1 MEGFKRF
8 RFRERGRGTP
18 MLHGAQCMVALV
30 SVFFL
35 PGSVTATA
43 QEPVR
48 TEPVVVTAT
57 RIEEKVSEQA
67 SPVSVVTREEIDL
80 SGSGLV
86 GDALQGIPGV
96 DIQRKG
102 SPGNMENIKIRG
114 GLASHTLVLIDG
126 FPVNSPAIDGAYDV
140 STLPVG
146 RFDRIEVVRG
156 PQSALYGSNAMS
168 GVVNFLP
175 PRPEG
180 PARYGVG
187 AAAGSFSTLQWNGF
201 AAGGAGSGGYHLGLG
216 GLTSEGIHP
225 NDDTSI
231 VSFMGGGDVPVG
243 ERNRFHALILSTD
256 GDKGVPI
263 DFGTTHDINHRS
275 SRRGFLAGGRWETKI
290 SSRIA
295 VTASGSR
302 FEEHYHDRDPA
313 DPGEAYPY
321 VYDDELKTV
330 KTDVGVL
337 ARLATGERS
346 VTFAGVEFT
355 KNRATDTLQSNFGD
369 THTADTSINRS
380 VFLQEE
386 WRTGKGAGVSA
397 GLRVDRNSEAG
408 TVVSPRVAA
417 FHDVPGVGARLR
429 AAAGRGFRT
438 PTISEK
444 SDPFLGNP
452 TLSPEVTWSYEAG
465 VDIAL
470 AGGEAA
476 VSATWFFQDFRDL
489 IQYDDTVP
497 GPVGYGQLG
506 NVGKSFS
513 RGAELGGTWQL
524 NRVVGF
530 AGTFTYSD
538 TWNSTY
544 GERIRGVPTQRG
556 SASILL
562 TPIAAFT
569 GRVDW
574 RLESD
579 ELDVPPNGGDPR
591 RPGYARVDLHAR
603 YLWATG
609 SREAPRVA
617 LTGKLQNLLNRDYE
631 ERKGY
636 PAPGI
641 NFLLGAELSL

>member
-1 MEGFKRF
+1 VRGFT
-8 RFRERGRGTP
+8 GRLRSA
-18 MLHGAQCMVALV
+18 MLLAM
-30 SVFFL
+30 FL
-35 PGSVTATA
+35 PWGAAPSFA
-43 QEPVR
+43 EGPVS
-48 TEPVVVTAT
+48 TDPVVVTAT

-80 SGSGLV
+80 SGAVLV
-86 GDALQGIPGV
+86 GDALQGLPGV
-96 DIQRKG
+96 DVQRKG

-126 FPVNSPAIDGAYDV
+126 FPVNSPAIDGAYDI
-140 STLPVG
+140 STLPTG

-180 PARYGVG
+180 PARYGAG
-187 AAAGSFSTLQWNGF
+187 ASAGSFSTLQWNGF
-201 AAGGAGSGGYHLGLG
+201 AAGGVGSGGYHLGVG
-216 GLTSEGIHP
+216 GLRSEGIHP

-231 VSFMGGGDVPVG
+231 VSFLGGGDVPVG
-243 ERNRFHALILSTD
+243 ERNRFHALVLSTE
-256 GDKGVPI
+256 GEKGIPI
-263 DFGTTHDINHRS
+263 DFGTPQDVNHRS
-275 SRRGFLAGGRWETKI
+275 TRRGLLVGGRWETKV
-290 SSRIA
+290 SSSIE

-302 FEEHYHDRDPA
+302 FDEYYHDRDPA

-321 VYDDELKTV
+321 VYDDVLKTV
-330 KTDVGVL
+330 KTDAGVM
-337 ARLATGERS
+337 ARIATGERS
-346 VTFAGVEFT
+346 VTFAGFEFT
-355 KNRATDTLQSNFGD
+355 RNRATDTLQSNFGD
-369 THTADTSINRS
+369 TDTADTSIDRS

-386 WRTGKGAGVSA
+386 WRSGKGAGVSA
-397 GLRVDRNSEAG
+397 GLRVDRDSKAG
-408 TVVSPRVAA
+408 TVASPRVAV

-438 PTISEK
+438 PTISET

-452 TLSPEVTWSYEAG
+452 ALSPEVTWSYEAG
-465 VDIAL
+465 ADIAL

-476 VSATWFFQDFRDL
+476 VSMTWFFQDFHDL
-489 IQYDDTVP
+489 IQYDGMVP
-497 GPVGYGQLG
+497 GPAGYGQLS
-506 NVGKSFS
+506 NVGESFS
-513 RGAELGGTWQL
+513 RGVELAGTWQL
-524 NRVVGF
+524 NRVVGL
-530 AGTFTYSD
+530 AGTYTYSD

-544 GERIRGVPTQRG
+544 GQRIRGVPTQRG

-562 TPIAAFT
+562 TPTAAFT
-569 GRVDW
+569 GRLDW

-603 YLWATG
+603 YLWRTG
-609 SREAPRVA
+609 SRETPQVA
-617 LTGKLQNLLNRDYE
+617 LTGQVQNLLNRDYE

-641 NFLLGAELSL
+641 NFLLGAELSI

>member
-1 MEGFKRF
+1 MKGEVRV
-8 RFRERGRGTP
+8 RLTTIIAEWVRP
-18 MLHGAQCMVALV
+18 VVLLAAVIPWGAAPSL
-30 SVFFL
+30 
-35 PGSVTATA
+35 AE
-43 QEPVR
+43 EPIR
-48 TEPVVVTAT
+48 MDPVVVTAT

-67 SPVSVVTREEIDL
+67 SPVSVVTREEIELD
-80 SGSGLV
+80 GAVLV
-86 GDALQGIPGV
+86 GDALQGLPGV
-96 DIQRKG
+96 DVQRKG

-180 PARYGVG
+180 PARYGAG
-187 AAAGSFSTLQWNGF
+187 GAAGSFSTLQWNGF
-201 AAGGAGSGGYHLGLG
+201 AAGGVGTGGYHLGVG

-231 VSFMGGGDVPVG
+231 VSFLGGGDVPVG
-243 ERNRFHALILSTD
+243 ERNRFHALILSTE
-256 GDKGVPI
+256 GEKGIAI
-263 DFGTTHDINHRS
+263 DFGTPRDINHRS
-275 SRRGFLAGGRWETKI
+275 TRRGLLAGGRWETKI
-290 SSRIA
+290 SPAFS
-295 VTASGSR
+295 VTAAGSR
-302 FEEHYHDRDPA
+302 FDEYYHDRDPA
-313 DPGEAYPY
+313 DPGEAFPY
-321 VYDDELKTV
+321 IYDDELKTV
-330 KTDVGVL
+330 KTDVGIV
-337 ARLATGERS
+337 ARIAAGDRS
-346 VTFAGVEFT
+346 VTFAGFEFT
-355 KNRATDTLQSNFGD
+355 NNHAMDTLQSNFGD
-369 THTADTSINRS
+369 THTDDTSINRS

-386 WRTGKGAGVSA
+386 WRSGKRAGISA
-397 GLRVDRNSEAG
+397 GLRVDRNSDAG
-408 TVVSPRVAA
+408 TVVSPRVAV
-417 FHDVPGVGARLR
+417 FHDVPRVGARLR

-452 TLSPEVTWSYEAG
+452 ALSPEVTWSYEVGAD
-465 VDIAL
+465 VAL

-476 VSATWFFQDFRDL
+476 VSMTWFYQDFHDL

-497 GPVGYGQLG
+497 GPAGYGQLG

-513 RGAELGGTWQL
+513 RGVELGGTWQL
-524 NRVVGF
+524 NRFVGF
-530 AGTFTYSD
+530 AGTYTYSD

-544 GERIRGVPTQRG
+544 GQQIRGVPTQRG

-562 TPIAAFT
+562 TPTAAFT

-574 RLESD
+574 RAESD
-579 ELDVPPNGGDPR
+579 QLDVPPNGGDPR
-591 RPGYARVDLHAR
+591 RPGYARVDLHGR
-603 YLWATG
+603 YLWRTG
-609 SREAPRVA
+609 SRDVPQVA
-617 LTGKLQNLLNRDYE
+617 LTGKVENLLNRDYE

-641 NFLLGAELSL
+641 NFLLGAELTI

>member
-1 MEGFKRF
+1 MQGFTRLRFGKR
-8 RFRERGRGTP
+8 GNAAWA
-18 MLHGAQCMVALV
+18 LHGARCVVALTAT
-30 SVFFL
+30 FFL
-35 PGSVTATA
+35 AGPMPAAA
-43 QEPVR
+43 QDPVR

-80 SGSGLV
+80 SGAVLV
-86 GDALQGIPGV
+86 GDALQGLPGV

-114 GLASHTLVLIDG
+114 GMGSHTLVLVDG
-126 FPVNSPAIDGAYDV
+126 FPVNSPSIDGGFDV

-187 AAAGSFSTLQWNGF
+187 AEGGSFSTLQWNGF
-201 AAGGAGSGGYHLGLG
+201 AAGGAGRGGYHLSAG
-216 GLTSEGIHP
+216 GLTSEGILP
-225 NDDTSI
+225 NDDTFI
-231 VSFMGGGDVPVG
+231 RSFMGGGEVSVG
-243 ERNRFHALILSTD
+243 ERNRFHALVLSTD

-263 DFGTTHDINHRS
+263 DFGSPRDINHRFT
-275 SRRGFLAGGRWETKI
+275 RRGVLVGGRWETKI
-290 SSRIA
+290 SSGIE

-302 FEEHYHDRDPA
+302 FDEHFHDSDPA
-313 DPGEAYPY
+313 DPGELYPY
-321 VYDDELKTV
+321 VYDDELETA
-330 KTDVGVL
+330 KTDAGVT
-337 ARLATGERS
+337 ARIAIGERS
-346 VTFAGVEFT
+346 ITFVGMEFT
-355 KNRATDTLQSNFGD
+355 KNRATDMFLSNFGD
-369 THTADTSINRS
+369 TNTADTSINRS

-386 WRTGKGAGVSA
+386 WRPKKGAGISA

-408 TVVSPRVAA
+408 TVASPRVAV
-417 FHDVPGVGARLR
+417 FHDVPGIGARLR

-444 SDPFLGNP
+444 TEPSIGNRD
-452 TLSPEVTWSYEAG
+452 LLPEVTRSCEAG
-465 VDIAL
+465 ADFVL
-470 AGGEAA
+470 TGGEATL
-476 VSATWFFQDFRDL
+476 SATWFFQDFRGL
-489 IQYDDTVP
+489 IQYDSSVS
-497 GPVGYGQLG
+497 GPVGYGQLR
-506 NVGKSFS
+506 NVGKAFS
-513 RGAELGGTWQL
+513 RGVELGGTWQL
-524 NRVVGF
+524 TRVVGL
-530 AGTFTYSD
+530 AGTYTYSG
-538 TWNSTY
+538 TWNPTY
-544 GERIRGVPTQRG
+544 GQRIKGVPTQRG
-556 SASILL
+556 VASIVL
-562 TPIAAFT
+562 TPIPGFT

-579 ELDVPPNGGDPR
+579 QLDTPPNGGDPR

-603 YLWATG
+603 HLWRTG
-609 SREAPRVA
+609 SPEAPQVA

-641 NFLLGAELSL
+641 NFLLGLEVSI

>member
-1 MEGFKRF
+1 MQGEERF
-8 RFRERGRGTP
+8 RRTSGFARLVRP
-18 MLHGAQCMVALV
+18 AVLLAAVFPWGAAPSLAE
-30 SVFFL
+30 
-35 PGSVTATA
+35 G
-43 QEPVR
+43 PVK
-48 TEPVVVTAT
+48 TEPMVVTAT

-67 SPVSVVTREEIDL
+67 SPVSVVTREEIEL
-80 SGSGLV
+80 SGSWLV
-86 GDALQGIPGV
+86 GGALQGLPGV

-102 SPGNMENIKIRG
+102 SPGNTENIKIRG

-175 PRPEG
+175 PRPSV

-201 AAGGAGSGGYHLGLG
+201 AAGGAGRGGYHLGVG

-231 VSFMGGGDVPVG
+231 VSFLGGGDLAVG
-243 ERNRFHALILSTD
+243 ERNRFHALVLSTD

-263 DFGTTHDINHRS
+263 DFGTAHDLNHRS
-275 SRRGFLAGGRWETKI
+275 TRRGLLAGGRWETKI
-290 SSRIA
+290 SSGLA
-295 VTASGSR
+295 VTASASR
-302 FEEHYHDRDPA
+302 FEEYYHDRDPA
-313 DPGEAYPY
+313 DRREAFPY
-321 VYDDELKTV
+321 IYDDVLKTG
-330 KTDVGVL
+330 KTDVGVT
-337 ARLATGERS
+337 ARIVTGEGS
-346 VTFAGVEFT
+346 VTFAGMEFT
-355 KNRATDTLQSNFGD
+355 KNRATDTLLSNFGD
-369 THTADTSINRS
+369 THFADTSINRS

-386 WRTGKGAGVSA
+386 WRPRKGAGVSA
-397 GLRVDRNSEAG
+397 GLRVDRNSGAG

-444 SDPFLGNP
+444 SDPLLGNRA
-452 TLSPEVTWSYEAG
+452 LSPEVTRSIEAG
-465 VDIAL
+465 ADIVL

-476 VSATWFFQDFRDL
+476 VSTTWFFQNFRDL
-489 IQYDDTVP
+489 IQFDDTVP
-497 GPVGYGQLG
+497 GPVGFGQLR
-506 NVGKSFS
+506 NVGKAFS
-513 RGAELGGTWQL
+513 RGMELGGTWQL
-524 NRVVGF
+524 TKIVGL
-530 AGTFTYSD
+530 AGTYTYSE
-538 TWNSTY
+538 TWNSTD
-544 GERIRGVPTQRG
+544 GQRIKGVPTQRG
-556 SASILL
+556 IATILL
-562 TPIAAFT
+562 TPNSRFT

-579 ELDVPPNGGDPR
+579 EQDAPPNGGDPR
-591 RPGYARVDLHAR
+591 RPGYARVDLHGR
-603 YLWATG
+603 YLWTTG
-609 SREAPRVA
+609 SRESPRIV
-617 LTGKLQNLLNRDYE
+617 LTGQVQNLLNRDYE

-641 NFLLGAELSL
+641 NFLLGAELSI

>member
-1 MEGFKRF
+1 
-8 RFRERGRGTP
+8 
-18 MLHGAQCMVALV
+18 MLLPWGAAPSVAA
-30 SVFFL
+30 
-35 PGSVTATA
+35 G
-43 QEPVR
+43 PV
-48 TEPVVVTAT
+48 EMDPVVVTAT

-67 SPVSVVTREEIDL
+67 SSVSVVPREEIEL
-80 SGSGLV
+80 SGAVLV
-86 GDALQGIPGV
+86 GDALQGLPGV
-96 DIQRKG
+96 DVQRKG
-102 SPGNMENIKIRG
+102 SPGSMENIKIRG

-180 PARYGVG
+180 PARFGAG

-201 AAGGAGSGGYHLGLG
+201 AAGGAGSGGYHLGGG

-231 VSFMGGGDVPVG
+231 LSFLGGGDVSVG
-243 ERNRFHALILSTD
+243 ERSRLHALVLSTE
-256 GDKGVPI
+256 GEKGVPI
-263 DFGTTHDINHRS
+263 DFGTPHDINHRS
-275 SRRGFLAGGRWETKI
+275 TRRGLLVGGRWETEI
-290 SSRIA
+290 SSSFSVI
-295 VTASGSR
+295 ASGSR
-302 FEEHYHDRDPA
+302 FDEYYHDRDPA

-321 VYDDELKTV
+321 VYDDVLKTV
-330 KTDVGVL
+330 KTDVGVM
-337 ARLATGERS
+337 ARVAIGDRS
-346 VTFAGVEFT
+346 VTFAGMEYT
-355 KNRATDTLQSNFGD
+355 NNRATDTLQSNFGD
-369 THTADTSINRS
+369 TDTAGTTINRS

-386 WRTGKGAGVSA
+386 WRPGKGAGVSA
-397 GLRVDRNSEAG
+397 GVRVDRNSEAG
-408 TVVSPRVAA
+408 TVVSPRVAVY
-417 FHDVPGVGARLR
+417 HDLPGVGARLR

-452 TLSPEVTWSYEAG
+452 ALSPEMTWSYEAG
-465 VDIAL
+465 ADIAL

-476 VSATWFFQDFRDL
+476 VSATWFYQDFRDL

-497 GPVGYGQLG
+497 GPAGYGQLA
-506 NVGKSFS
+506 NVGESFS
-513 RGAELGGTWQL
+513 RGVELGGTWQL
-524 NRVVGF
+524 NRVVGL
-530 AGTFTYSD
+530 AGTYTYSD
-538 TWNSTY
+538 TWNYTY
-544 GERIRGVPTQRG
+544 GQRIRGVPTQRG
-556 SASILL
+556 SASAIL
-562 TPIAAFT
+562 TPTTAFT

-591 RPGYARVDLHAR
+591 RPGYGRVDLHAR
-603 YLWATG
+603 YLWRTG
-609 SREAPRVA
+609 SRDVPQVA
-617 LTGKLQNLLNRDYE
+617 LTGKIQNLLNRDYE

-641 NFLLGAELSL
+641 NFLLGAEFTI

>member
-1 MEGFKRF
+1 MQGEERF
-8 RFRERGRGTP
+8 
-18 MLHGAQCMVALV
+18 QCTRI
-30 SVFFL
+30 
-35 PGSVTATA
+35 PGK
-43 QEPVR
+43 PVR
-48 TEPVVVTAT
+48 KAVLLAAIFLWGAAPAVAAGPVEMDPVVVTAT

-67 SPVSVVTREEIDL
+67 SSVSVVPREEIEL
-80 SGSGLV
+80 SGAVLI
-86 GDALQGIPGV
+86 GDALQGLPGV
-96 DIQRKG
+96 DVQRKG

-126 FPVNSPAIDGAYDV
+126 FPVNSPSIDGAYDV

-180 PARYGVG
+180 PVQVGAG

-201 AAGGAGSGGYHLGLG
+201 AAGGAGSGGFHLGG
-216 GLTSEGIHP
+216 GEVTSDGIHP

-231 VSFMGGGDVPVG
+231 LSFLGGGDVPVG
-243 ERNRFHALILSTD
+243 QRNRLHALLMYTE
-256 GDKGVPI
+256 GEKGIPI
-263 DFGTTHDINHRS
+263 DFGSPHDINHRS
-275 SRRGFLAGGRWETKI
+275 TRRGLLVGGRWETTI
-290 SSRIA
+290 SPSFTI
-295 VTASGSR
+295 TASGSR
-302 FEEHYHDRDPA
+302 FDEYYHDRDPA
-313 DPGEAYPY
+313 DPGEAFPY
-321 VYDDELKTV
+321 VYDDVLKTA
-330 KTDVGVL
+330 KTDVGLV
-337 ARLATGERS
+337 ARVATGERS
-346 VTFAGVEFT
+346 VTFAGFEFT
-355 KNRATDTLQSNFGD
+355 NNRATDTLQSNFGD
-369 THTADTSINRS
+369 TDTAGTTIDRS

-386 WRTGKGAGVSA
+386 WRPGKGAGVSA

-417 FHDVPGVGARLR
+417 FHDVPGVGVRLR

-452 TLSPEVTWSYEAG
+452 ALSSEMTWSYEVGA
-465 VDIAL
+465 DISL
-470 AGGEAA
+470 AGGDAA
-476 VSATWFFQDFRDL
+476 ISMTWFYQDFRDL

-497 GPVGYGQLG
+497 GPAGYGQLT
-506 NVGKSFS
+506 NVGESFS
-513 RGAELGGTWQL
+513 RGVELGGTWQL
-524 NRVVGF
+524 NQVV
-530 AGTFTYSD
+530 ALVGTYTYTD
-538 TWNSTY
+538 TWNYTY
-544 GERIRGVPTQRG
+544 GQRIRGVPAQRG
-556 SASILL
+556 SASIVL
-562 TPIAAFT
+562 TPSTAFT

-591 RPGYARVDLHAR
+591 RPGYARIDLHAR
-603 YLWATG
+603 YLWRTG
-609 SREAPRVA
+609 SRESPQVA
-617 LTGKLQNLLNRDYE
+617 LTGKVQNLLDRNYE

-641 NFLLGAELSL
+641 NFLLGAELSI

>member
-1 MEGFKRF
+1 MQGE
-8 RFRERGRGTP
+8 ERVRCATVFAKWARP
-18 MLHGAQCMVALV
+18 ALLLAM
-30 SVFFL
+30 FL
-35 PGSVTATA
+35 PWGAAPSLA
-43 QEPVR
+43 EGPLM

-67 SPVSVVTREEIDL
+67 SPVSVVTREEIEL
-80 SGSGLV
+80 SGAVLV
-86 GDALQGIPGV
+86 GDALQGLPGV
-96 DIQRKG
+96 DVQRKG
-102 SPGNMENIKIRG
+102 SPGSMENIKIRG

-180 PARYGVG
+180 PARFGAG

-201 AAGGAGSGGYHLGLG
+201 AAGGAGRGGYHLGVG

-231 VSFMGGGDVPVG
+231 VSFLGGGDVPVG
-243 ERNRFHALILSTD
+243 ERNRFHALVLSTE
-256 GDKGVPI
+256 GEKGVPI
-263 DFGTTHDINHRS
+263 DFGTPHDINHQS
-275 SRRGFLAGGRWETKI
+275 TRRGLLVGGRWETKI
-290 SSRIA
+290 SSA
-295 VTASGSR
+295 FTVTASGSR
-302 FEEHYHDRDPA
+302 FDEHYHDRDPA
-313 DPGEAYPY
+313 DPGEAFPY
-321 VYDDELKTV
+321 VYDDVLKTV
-330 KTDVGVL
+330 KTDVVVM
-337 ARLATGERS
+337 ARIATGERS
-346 VTFAGVEFT
+346 VTFAGFEFT

-369 THTADTSINRS
+369 TNTADTSIDRS

-386 WRTGKGAGVSA
+386 WRSGKGAGVSA
-397 GLRVDRNSEAG
+397 GLRVDRDSKAG

-438 PTISEK
+438 PTISET

-452 TLSPEVTWSYEAG
+452 TLLPEVTWSYEAG
-465 VDIAL
+465 ADIAL

-476 VSATWFFQDFRDL
+476 VSMTWFFQDFRDL

-506 NVGKSFS
+506 NVGESFS
-513 RGAELGGTWQL
+513 RGVELGGTWQI
-524 NRVVGF
+524 NRVVGL
-530 AGTFTYSD
+530 AGTYTYSD
-538 TWNSTY
+538 TWNYTY
-544 GERIRGVPTQRG
+544 GQRIRGVPTQRG
-556 SASILL
+556 SASIVL
-562 TPIAAFT
+562 TPTTAFT

-591 RPGYARVDLHAR
+591 RPGYARIDLHGR
-603 YLWATG
+603 YLWRTG
-609 SREAPRVA
+609 SREAPQVA
-617 LTGKLQNLLNRDYE
+617 LTGKIQNLLNRDYE

-641 NFLLGAELSL
+641 NFLLGAELSI

>member
-1 MEGFKRF
+1 
-8 RFRERGRGTP
+8 
-18 MLHGAQCMVALV
+18 
-30 SVFFL
+30 
-35 PGSVTATA
+35 
-43 QEPVR
+43 
-48 TEPVVVTAT
+48 
-57 RIEEKVSEQA
+57 
-67 SPVSVVTREEIDL
+67 VSVVTREEIDL

-86 GDALQGIPGV
+86 GDALQGLPGV
-96 DIQRKG
+96 DVQRKG
-102 SPGNMENIKIRG
+102 SPGSMENIKIRG

-180 PARYGVG
+180 PARFG
-187 AAAGSFSTLQWNGF
+187 AGAMAGSFSTLQWNGF
-201 AAGGAGSGGYHLGLG
+201 AAGGAGSGGYHLGVG
-216 GLTSEGIHP
+216 GLRSEGIQT

-231 VSFMGGGDVPVG
+231 VSFMGGGEIPVG
-243 ERNRFHALILSTD
+243 ERNRFHALVLSTE
-256 GDKGVPI
+256 GEKGVPT
-263 DFGTTHDINHRS
+263 DFGTPHDINHRS
-275 SRRGFLAGGRWETKI
+275 TRRGFLAGGRWETKI
-290 SSRIA
+290 SSALA

-302 FEEHYHDRDPA
+302 FGEYYHDSDPA

-321 VYDDELKTV
+321 VYDDVLKTV
-330 KTDVGVL
+330 KTDVGVM

-346 VTFAGVEFT
+346 VTFAGIEFT
-355 KNRATDTLQSNFGD
+355 RNHATDTLRSNFGN

-386 WRTGKGAGVSA
+386 WRPRKDSGISA

-408 TVVSPRVAA
+408 TVACPRLAV
-417 FHDVPGVGARLR
+417 FHDVPGVGARVR
-429 AAAGRGFRT
+429 AAAGKGFRT

-444 SDPFLGNP
+444 SDPFIGNRA
-452 TLSPEVTWSYEAG
+452 LSSEVTRSIEAG
-465 VDIAL
+465 ADIAL
-470 AGGEAA
+470 AGREAT

-506 NVGKSFS
+506 NVGTSFS
-513 RGAELGGTWQL
+513 RGVELGGTWQV
-524 NRVVGF
+524 NRVVGL
-530 AGTFTYSD
+530 AGTYTYSG

-544 GERIRGVPTQRG
+544 GQRIKGVPTQRG

-562 TPIAAFT
+562 TPAAVFT

-591 RPGYARVDLHAR
+591 RPGYARVDLHGR
-603 YLWATG
+603 YLWRTG
-609 SREAPRVA
+609 TSEVPQVA
-617 LTGKLQNLLNRDYE
+617 LTGKVQNLLNRDYE

-641 NFLLGAELSL
+641 NFLLGAELSI

>member
-1 MEGFKRF
+1 VTVFARWVRPVVLLAAVLPWGAAPSLAEG
-8 RFRERGRGTP
+8 
-18 MLHGAQCMVALV
+18 
-30 SVFFL
+30 
-35 PGSVTATA
+35 
-43 QEPVR
+43 PVK

-86 GDALQGIPGV
+86 GDALQGLPGV
-96 DIQRKG
+96 DVQRKG
-102 SPGNMENIKIRG
+102 SPGSMENIKIRG

-180 PARYGVG
+180 PARFG
-187 AAAGSFSTLQWNGF
+187 AGAMAGSFSTLQWNGF
-201 AAGGAGSGGYHLGLG
+201 AAGGAGSGGYHLGVG
-216 GLTSEGIHP
+216 GLRSEGIQT

-231 VSFMGGGDVPVG
+231 VSFMGGGEIPVG
-243 ERNRFHALILSTD
+243 ERNRFHALVLSTE
-256 GDKGVPI
+256 GEKGVPT
-263 DFGTTHDINHRS
+263 DFGTPHDINHRS
-275 SRRGFLAGGRWETKI
+275 TRRGFLAGGRWETKI
-290 SSRIA
+290 SSALA

-302 FEEHYHDRDPA
+302 FGEYYHDSDPA

-321 VYDDELKTV
+321 VYDDVLKTV
-330 KTDVGVL
+330 KTDVGVM
-337 ARLATGERS
+337 ARIATGERS
-346 VTFAGVEFT
+346 VTFAGIEFT
-355 KNRATDTLQSNFGD
+355 RNHATDTLRSNFGN

-386 WRTGKGAGVSA
+386 WRPRKDSGISA

-408 TVVSPRVAA
+408 TVACPRLAV
-417 FHDVPGVGARLR
+417 FHDVPGVGARVR
-429 AAAGRGFRT
+429 AAAGKGFRT

-444 SDPFLGNP
+444 SDPFIGNRA
-452 TLSPEVTWSYEAG
+452 LSSEVTRSIEAG
-465 VDIAL
+465 ADIAL
-470 AGGEAA
+470 AGREAT

-506 NVGKSFS
+506 NVGTSFS
-513 RGAELGGTWQL
+513 RGVELGGTWQV
-524 NRVVGF
+524 NRVVGL
-530 AGTFTYSD
+530 AGTYTYSG

-544 GERIRGVPTQRG
+544 GQRIKGVPTQRG

-562 TPIAAFT
+562 TPAAVFT

-591 RPGYARVDLHAR
+591 RPGYARVDLHGR
-603 YLWATG
+603 YLWRTG
-609 SREAPRVA
+609 TSEVPQVA
-617 LTGKLQNLLNRDYE
+617 LTGKVQNLLNRDYE

-636 PAPGI
+636 PAAGI
-641 NFLLGAELSL
+641 NFLLGAELSI

>member
-1 MEGFKRF
+1 MKGEVRV
-8 RFRERGRGTP
+8 RLTTIIAEWVRP
-18 MLHGAQCMVALV
+18 VVLLAAVIPWGAAPSL
-30 SVFFL
+30 
-35 PGSVTATA
+35 AE
-43 QEPVR
+43 EPIR
-48 TEPVVVTAT
+48 MDPVVVTAT

-67 SPVSVVTREEIDL
+67 SPVSVVTREEIELD
-80 SGSGLV
+80 GAVLV
-86 GDALQGIPGV
+86 GDALQGLPGV
-96 DIQRKG
+96 DVQRKG

-175 PRPEG
+175 PLPEG
-180 PARYGVG
+180 PARYGAG
-187 AAAGSFSTLQWNGF
+187 GAAGSFSTLQWNGF
-201 AAGGAGSGGYHLGLG
+201 AAGGVGTGGYHLGVG

-231 VSFMGGGDVPVG
+231 VSFLGGGDVPVG
-243 ERNRFHALILSTD
+243 ERNRFHALILSTE
-256 GDKGVPI
+256 GEKGIAI
-263 DFGTTHDINHRS
+263 DFGTPRDINHRS
-275 SRRGFLAGGRWETKI
+275 TRRGLLAGGRWETKI
-290 SSRIA
+290 SPAFS

-302 FEEHYHDRDPA
+302 FDEYYHDRDPA
-313 DPGEAYPY
+313 DPGEAFPY
-321 VYDDELKTV
+321 IYDDELKTV
-330 KTDVGVL
+330 KTDVGIV
-337 ARLATGERS
+337 ARIAAGDRS
-346 VTFAGVEFT
+346 VTFAGFEFT
-355 KNRATDTLQSNFGD
+355 NNHATDTLRSNFGD
-369 THTADTSINRS
+369 THTDDTSINRS

-386 WRTGKGAGVSA
+386 WRSGKRAGISA
-397 GLRVDRNSEAG
+397 GLRVDRNSDAG
-408 TVVSPRVAA
+408 TVVSPRVAV
-417 FHDVPGVGARLR
+417 FHDVPRVGARLR

-452 TLSPEVTWSYEAG
+452 ALSPEVTWSYEVGAD
-465 VDIAL
+465 VAL

-476 VSATWFFQDFRDL
+476 VSMTWFYQDFHDL

-497 GPVGYGQLG
+497 GPAGYGQLG

-513 RGAELGGTWQL
+513 RGVELGGTWQL
-524 NRVVGF
+524 NRFVGF
-530 AGTFTYSD
+530 AGTYTYSD

-544 GERIRGVPTQRG
+544 GQQIRGVPTQRG

-562 TPIAAFT
+562 TPTAAFT

-574 RLESD
+574 RAESD
-579 ELDVPPNGGDPR
+579 QLDVPPNGGDPR
-591 RPGYARVDLHAR
+591 RPGYARVDLHGR
-603 YLWATG
+603 YLWRTG
-609 SREAPRVA
+609 SRDVPQVA
-617 LTGKLQNLLNRDYE
+617 LTGKVENLLNRDYE

-641 NFLLGAELSL
+641 NFLLGAELTI

>member
-1 MEGFKRF
+1 MRGE
-8 RFRERGRGTP
+8 ERVRGATVFARWVRP
-18 MLHGAQCMVALV
+18 AMLLAAVFPWGAAPSLAD
-30 SVFFL
+30 
-35 PGSVTATA
+35 G
-43 QEPVR
+43 PVKM
-48 TEPVVVTAT
+48 EPVVVTAT
-57 RIEEKVSEQA
+57 RIEEKISEQA
-67 SPVSVVTREEIDL
+67 SSVSVVTREQLDL
-80 SGSGLV
+80 SVSGLV
-86 GDALQGIPGV
+86 GDALQGLPGV
-96 DIQRKG
+96 DVQRKG
-102 SPGNMENIKIRG
+102 SPGGMENIKIRG
-114 GLASHTLVLIDG
+114 GQASQTLVLIDG
-126 FPVNSPAIDGAYDV
+126 FPVNSPAIDGAFDV

-180 PARYGVG
+180 PVRYGVG

-201 AAGGAGSGGYHLGLG
+201 AAGGAGSGGYHLGVG

-231 VSFMGGGDVPVG
+231 VSFMGGGDLSVG
-243 ERNRFHALILSTD
+243 EKNRFHALVLSTD
-256 GDKGVPI
+256 GEKGVPI
-263 DFGTTHDINHRS
+263 DFGTPHDLNHRS
-275 SRRGFLAGGRWETKI
+275 TRRGLLVGGRWETKI
-290 SSRIA
+290 SSSVT

-302 FEEHYHDRDPA
+302 FDEYYHDRDPA

-321 VYDDELKTV
+321 IYDDVLKTA
-330 KTDVGVL
+330 KTDMGVM
-337 ARLATGERS
+337 ARIATGERS

-355 KNRATDTLQSNFGD
+355 KNRATDTLLSNFGD
-369 THTADTSINRS
+369 TYTADTSINRS

-386 WRTGKGAGVSA
+386 WRPGKDSGVSA

-408 TVVSPRVAA
+408 TVVSPRVAV
-417 FHDVPGVGARLR
+417 FHDVPGAGARLR
-429 AAAGRGFRT
+429 AAAGKGFRT

-452 TLSPEVTWSYEAG
+452 ALSSEVTRSIEAG
-465 VDIAL
+465 ADITL
-470 AGGEAA
+470 AAGKAT

-489 IQYDDTVP
+489 IQYDDTVS
-497 GPVGYGQLG
+497 GPVGYGQLR

-513 RGAELGGTWQL
+513 RGVELEGTWQL
-524 NRVVGF
+524 SRIVGL
-530 AGTFTYSD
+530 AGTYTYSD
-538 TWNSTY
+538 TWNYTSDQ
-544 GERIRGVPTQRG
+544 RIKGVPTQRG
-556 SASILL
+556 TASLLL
-562 TPIAAFT
+562 TPTAAVT

-591 RPGYARVDLHAR
+591 RPGYARVDLHGR
-603 YLWATG
+603 YLWRTG
-609 SREAPRVA
+609 SRDVPQVA
-617 LTGKLQNLLNRDYE
+617 LTGKVQNLLNRHYE

-641 NFLLGAELSL
+641 NFLLGAEVSI

>member
-1 MEGFKRF
+1 MKVFA
-8 RFRERGRGTP
+8 GRLRSA
-18 MLHGAQCMVALV
+18 MLLAM
-30 SVFFL
+30 FL
-35 PGSVTATA
+35 PWGAASSVAA
-43 QEPVR
+43 GPVE
-48 TEPVVVTAT
+48 TDPVVVTAT

-67 SPVSVVTREEIDL
+67 SSVSVVTREEIEL
-80 SGSGLV
+80 VGAVLV
-86 GDALQGIPGV
+86 GDALQGLPGV
-96 DIQRKG
+96 DVQRKG
-102 SPGNMENIKIRG
+102 SPGSMENIKIRG

-175 PRPEG
+175 PRPSV
-180 PARYGVG
+180 PARFGAG

-201 AAGGAGSGGYHLGLG
+201 AAGGAGRGGYHLGVG

-231 VSFMGGGDVPVG
+231 VSFLGGGDVPVG
-243 ERNRFHALILSTD
+243 EKNRFHALVLSTD
-256 GDKGVPI
+256 GEKGVPI
-263 DFGTTHDINHRS
+263 DFGTPHDINHRS
-275 SRRGFLAGGRWETKI
+275 TRRGLLVGGRWETKI
-290 SSRIA
+290 SSA
-295 VTASGSR
+295 LTVTASGSR
-302 FEEHYHDRDPA
+302 FDEYYHDRDPA
-313 DPGEAYPY
+313 DPGEAFPY
-321 VYDDELKTV
+321 VYDDVLKTV
-330 KTDVGVL
+330 KTDVGIM
-337 ARLATGERS
+337 ARIATGERS
-346 VTFAGVEFT
+346 VTFAGFEFM
-355 KNRATDTLQSNFGD
+355 KNRATDTLKSNFGD
-369 THTADTSINRS
+369 TNTADTSIDRS

-386 WRTGKGAGVSA
+386 WRSGKGAGVSA
-397 GLRVDRNSEAG
+397 GLRVDRDSEAG

-417 FHDVPGVGARLR
+417 FHDVPGLGARLR

-438 PTISEK
+438 PTISET

-452 TLSPEVTWSYEAG
+452 ALSPEFTWSYEVGA
-465 VDIAL
+465 DIAL

-476 VSATWFFQDFRDL
+476 VSMTWFHQDFRDL

-497 GPVGYGQLG
+497 GPVGFGQLS
-506 NVGKSFS
+506 NVGTSFS
-513 RGAELGGTWQL
+513 RGVELGGTWQL
-524 NRVVGF
+524 NRVVGL
-530 AGTFTYSD
+530 AGTYTYTD

-544 GERIRGVPTQRG
+544 GQRIRGVPTQRG

-562 TPIAAFT
+562 TPTTAFT

-579 ELDVPPNGGDPR
+579 QLDVPPNGGDPR

-603 YLWATG
+603 YLWRTG
-609 SREAPRVA
+609 SREAPQVA
-617 LTGKLQNLLNRDYE
+617 LTGKIQNLLNRDYE

-641 NFLLGAELSL
+641 NFLLGMELVI

>member
-1 MEGFKRF
+1 MRGEVKVRPTAFFARWVRPAVLLAAIIPWGAAPSRAEG
-8 RFRERGRGTP
+8 
-18 MLHGAQCMVALV
+18 
-30 SVFFL
+30 
-35 PGSVTATA
+35 
-43 QEPVR
+43 PVK

-67 SPVSVVTREEIDL
+67 SAVSVVTREEIEL
-80 SGSGLV
+80 SGSVLV
-86 GDALQGIPGV
+86 GDALQGLPGV
-96 DIQRKG
+96 DVQRKG
-102 SPGNMENIKIRG
+102 SPGSMENIKIRG
-114 GLASHTLVLIDG
+114 GLASHTLVMIDG

-180 PARYGVG
+180 PARFG
-187 AAAGSFSTLQWNGF
+187 AGAMAGSFSTLQWNGF
-201 AAGGAGSGGYHLGLG
+201 AAGGAGGGGYHLGVG
-216 GLTSEGIHP
+216 GLRSDGIQP
-225 NDDTSI
+225 NDDASI
-231 VSFMGGGDVPVG
+231 VSFMGGGDIPVG
-243 ERNRFHALILSTD
+243 ERNRFHALVLSTE
-256 GDKGVPI
+256 GEKGVPI
-263 DFGTTHDINHRS
+263 DFGTPHDINHRS
-275 SRRGFLAGGRWETKI
+275 TRRGFLAGGRWETKI
-290 SSRIA
+290 SSALA
-295 VTASGSR
+295 VTASASR
-302 FEEHYHDRDPA
+302 FDEYYHDRDPA

-321 VYDDELKTV
+321 IYDDVLKTV
-330 KTDVGVL
+330 KTDAGLL
-337 ARLATGERS
+337 ARMATGERS

-355 KNRATDTLQSNFGD
+355 RNHATDTLQSNFGD

-380 VFLQEE
+380 IFLQEE
-386 WRTGKGAGVSA
+386 WRPGKDSGISA

-408 TVVSPRVAA
+408 TVVCPRVAV

-429 AAAGRGFRT
+429 AAAGKGFRT

-444 SDPFLGNP
+444 SDPFIGNRD
-452 TLSPEVTWSYEAG
+452 LSSEVTQSIEAG
-465 VDIAL
+465 ADIAL

-476 VSATWFFQDFRDL
+476 VSATWFYQDFHDL

-497 GPVGYGQLG
+497 GPAGYGQLG

-513 RGAELGGTWQL
+513 RGVELEGTWQL
-524 NRVVGF
+524 TRSVGL
-530 AGTFTYSD
+530 AGTYTYTD
-538 TWNSTY
+538 TWNSMS
-544 GERIRGVPTQRG
+544 GQRIRGVPTQRG

-562 TPIAAFT
+562 TPTAAFT

-591 RPGYARVDLHAR
+591 RPGYARVDLHGR
-603 YLWATG
+603 YLWRTG
-609 SREAPRVA
+609 SRVVPQVA
-617 LTGKLQNLLNRDYE
+617 LTGKVQNLLDRDYE

-641 NFLLGAELSL
+641 NVLLGAELSI